1 MKQNITIQFEN
12 EKAAQHFAH
21 WLDGQGEQD
30 YWTWMSYREE
40 EEAGDITARRF
51 VYFKDDKFAPDGV
64 IGVVLGRV
72 TDKNDE

>member
-30 YWTWMSYREE
+30 YWTWMECREQE
-40 EEAGDITARRF
+40 EDGDITAKRF
-51 VYFKDDKFAPDGV
+51 VYLKDGKFAPDGV
-64 IGVVLGRV
+64 IGVVLGRI
-72 TDKNDE
+72 TKE